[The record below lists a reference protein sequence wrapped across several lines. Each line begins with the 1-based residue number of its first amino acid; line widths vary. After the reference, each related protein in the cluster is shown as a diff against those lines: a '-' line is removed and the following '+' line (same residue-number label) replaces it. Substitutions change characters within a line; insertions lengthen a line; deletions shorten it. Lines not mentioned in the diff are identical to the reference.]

1 MQCSE
6 VMSPMVVERNPDQT
20 RKTLL
25 MAAFQEIH
33 RNGFK
38 RASLDSILEN
48 TGLTKGALY
57 HHFPNKQALGYA
69 VVDEVLRRIAY
80 EIWVKPM
87 VGSDDPI
94 SALQAILSAVA
105 AHPQEDLI
113 KHGCPLNNLSQEMSG
128 LDEGFRTR
136 LDTVFS
142 GWRDGI
148 AACLEHGKTKG
159 AVRAD
164 VDSPQAGT
172 FIIASL
178 EGCIGMAKNARS
190 VEVLRQCGQG
200 LSQYLETLRPPQ

>member
-1 MQCSE
+1 
-6 VMSPMVVERNPDQT
+6 MSAERNPDQT

-25 MAAFQEIH
+25 IAAFQEIH

-48 TGLTKGALY
+48 TKLTKGALY

-69 VVDEVLRRIAY
+69 VVDEVLCRIAY

-87 VGSDDPI
+87 VGVDDPI
-94 SALQAILSAVA
+94 TALQSQLAAIA
-105 AHPQEDLI
+105 AQPQDDLI
-113 KHGCPLNNLSQEMSG
+113 MHGCPLNNLSQEMSG
-128 LDEGFRTR
+128 IDEGFRAR

-142 GWRDGI
+142 IWRDGI

-159 AVRAD
+159 TVRAD

-190 VEVLRQCGQG
+190 VEVLKQCGQG
-200 LSQYLETLRPPQ
+200 LAQYLETLRAAH

>member
-1 MQCSE
+1 
-6 VMSPMVVERNPDQT
+6 MVVERNPDQT

>member
-1 MQCSE
+1 
-6 VMSPMVVERNPDQT
+6 MSPMVVERNPDQT